1 MINIFNLFICCK
13 KISKE
18 DKEKIYKKRV
28 KILPEYKKQIYL
40 YNLKIVNNH

>member
-18 DKEKIYKKRV
+18 DKEKFKKRV